1 VCIVAFGLIGA
12 GLLSTR
18 QSRLQAAHEVTAAR
32 LRIRDHDE
40 RLLTLRAQIAEH
52 ATPDAVRKLLEEHRD
67 LDQLVPI
74 AGRARVLPDS
84 ADDFA
89 RAPGDITPE
98 ADLPDEIEQLLREL
112 NSEAGT
118 PRGRTG
124 LGH

>member
-1 VCIVAFGLIGA
+1 MGA

-40 RLLTLRAQIAEH
+40 RLLSLRAQIAEH
-52 ATPDAVRKLLEEHRD
+52 ATPDAVRKLLEQHRD
-67 LDQLVPI
+67 LDKLVPI

-89 RAPGDITPE
+89 RAPGDTATE
-98 ADLPDEIEQLLREL
+98 ESLPDEIEQLLREL
-112 NSEAGT
+112 NGEAAS

-124 LGH
+124 LGR